1 MGRALGEV
9 ATLAKETVTRWT
21 EDKASALAA
30 ALAYY
35 ALFSLAPLVLIAVAL
50 AGLLFGRDAAEGR
63 LYEQIA
69 GLVGDASAAAVQSL
83 VAGMHQ
89 QTSEGIV
96 ATVVGL
102 ATLLFGASGVFAQLQ
117 DSMNTIWKAKPPTT
131 NGILEFLRV
140 RFLSFSMVLG
150 IGFLLLVSLI
160 LSAILAAVGEYLGEV
175 IPGGAAV
182 GQAINGTVSLAVVTV
197 LFAMIYKVLP
207 DTYVAWRDVW
217 LGALVTSFLFTVGK
231 FAIGFYLGKASVA
244 SSYGAAGSVVIVQL
258 WVYYSAML
266 LYLGAEFTYVY
277 SIRHGSR
284 RGATQ
289 VPLPDRGA
297 QPRAPDPT
305 PGCGR
310 ELVKT

>member
-1 MGRALGEV
+1 MQRALGAV
-9 ATLAKETVTRWT
+9 VTLVKETVTRWT

-35 ALFSLAPLVLIAVAL
+35 ALFSIAPLILVVVAVA
-50 AGLLFGRDAAEGR
+50 GLVFGREAAQGQ

-69 GLVGDASAAAVQSL
+69 GLVGQSSAAAVQSL
-83 VAGMHQ
+83 VAGMHRQ
-89 QTSEGIV
+89 QSGGIV

-131 NGILEFLRV
+131 NGIVEFLRV

-160 LSAILAAVGEYLGEV
+160 LSAVLAAVGEYLGDFL
-175 IPGGAAV
+175 PGGAAL
-182 GQAINGTVSLAVVTV
+182 GHALNAAVSLAVITV

-207 DTYVAWRDVW
+207 DTRVAWKDVW

-244 SSYGAAGSVVIVQL
+244 SSYGAAGSVVIVLL
-258 WVYYSAML
+258 WVYYSAL
-266 LYLGAEFTYVY
+266 ILYFGAEFTHVY
-277 SIRHGSR
+277 SMRHGSR

-289 VPLPDRGA
+289 VPIPDRREGRNLERLIPPGGA
-297 QPRAPDPT
+297 PANP
-305 PGCGR
+305 
-310 ELVKT
+310 